1 MNESRSDELR
11 MFIED
16 LYASYGD
23 PQRFD
28 AHLDPAITIWES
40 DCDDLLV
47 GVEALDTLRNGR
59 PGETPKPKPA
69 TPVRPVPR
77 GFVVD
82 AYDEF
87 GIVRYDLGVEQGR
100 GGRLTVAPDLTVP
113 GHERVYAVGDIANI
127 PAPDGH
133 TLPQLGSVA
142 LQAGRWAAA
151 NIVADHAGTARTPF
165 HYKDK
170 GIMAMIGATSP
181 RSQAPNS
188 PSPPHAVPCVACIAW
203 TSMTT

>member
-47 GVEALDTLRNGR
+47 GVEALDTLREGR
-59 PGETPKPKPA
+59 SGEDGTSEAPA
-69 TPVRPVPR
+69 VTAPSVRPVPR

-87 GIVRYDLGVEQGR
+87 GIVRYDLGVEREDGTTTGELFRVTDVLRNADGYWRIVHHHAEQ
-100 GGRLTVAPDLTVP
+100 VA
-113 GHERVYAVGDIANI
+113 R
-127 PAPDGH
+127 
-133 TLPQLGSVA
+133 
-142 LQAGRWAAA
+142 
-151 NIVADHAGTARTPF
+151 
-165 HYKDK
+165 
-170 GIMAMIGATSP
+170 
-181 RSQAPNS
+181 
-188 PSPPHAVPCVACIAW
+188 
-203 TSMTT
+203 

>member
-28 AHLDPAITIWES
+28 AHLDAAITIWES

-47 GVEALDTLRNGR
+47 GVEALATLRDGR
-59 PGETPKPKPA
+59 TGEPEATPA

-87 GIVRYDLGVEQGR
+87 GIVRYDLGVEQEDGTAT
-100 GGRLTVAPDLTVP
+100 GELF
-113 GHERVYAVGDIANI
+113 RVTDVLRNA
-127 PAPDGH
+127 DGH
-133 TLPQLGSVA
+133 WRIVHHHAEQVA
-142 LQAGRWAAA
+142 R
-151 NIVADHAGTARTPF
+151 
-165 HYKDK
+165 
-170 GIMAMIGATSP
+170 
-181 RSQAPNS
+181 
-188 PSPPHAVPCVACIAW
+188 
-203 TSMTT
+203 

>member
-28 AHLDPAITIWES
+28 AHLDAAITIWES

-47 GVEALDTLRNGR
+47 GVDALDTLRGGR
-59 PGETPKPKPA
+59 AEDAPP

-87 GIVRYDLGVEQGR
+87 GIVRYDLGVEQEDGTAT
-100 GGRLTVAPDLTVP
+100 GELF
-113 GHERVYAVGDIANI
+113 RVTDVLRNTD
-127 PAPDGH
+127 
-133 TLPQLGSVA
+133 
-142 LQAGRWAAA
+142 GRWR
-151 NIVADHAGTARTPF
+151 IVHHHAEQVAR
-165 HYKDK
+165 
-170 GIMAMIGATSP
+170 
-181 RSQAPNS
+181 
-188 PSPPHAVPCVACIAW
+188 
-203 TSMTT
+203 

>member
-47 GVEALDTLRNGR
+47 GVDALDGLRDGK
-59 PGETPKPKPA
+59 TPDPAA

-87 GIVRYDLGVEQGR
+87 GIVRYDLGVEQEDGTAT
-100 GGRLTVAPDLTVP
+100 GELF
-113 GHERVYAVGDIANI
+113 RVTDVLRNA
-127 PAPDGH
+127 DGH
-133 TLPQLGSVA
+133 W
-142 LQAGRWAAA
+142 R
-151 NIVADHAGTARTPF
+151 IVHHHAE
-165 HYKDK
+165 
-170 GIMAMIGATSP
+170 
-181 RSQAPNS
+181 Q
-188 PSPPHAVPCVACIAW
+188 IA
-203 TSMTT
+203 S